1 MRPTEIE
8 LMLTLRNQR
17 HFGQAKYKGTPFPQ
31 EPLRTLFN
39 WSAST
44 HQAELV
50 LEGSYTN
57 EEIDSVCQSLLDSMT
72 RSTPL
77 DELKATV
84 SIQDMRGK
92 FKKWREYTS
101 TSPSGR
107 RLGHYKVLFTTID
120 RSLPE
125 KEREAFGSI

>member
-1 MRPTEIE
+1 
-8 LMLTLRNQR
+8 MLTLRYQR
-17 HFGQAKYKGTPFPQ
+17 HFGQAEYEGTPFTQ

-57 EEIDSVCQSLLDSMT
+57 AEMDSVCQSLLDSMA

-77 DELKATV
+77 DHLEATV
-84 SIQDMRGK
+84 SIQHMLGK
-92 FKKWREYTS
+92 FKKWRESTS

-107 RLGHYKVLFTTID
+107 HPGHYKALFTTID

-125 KEREAFGSI
+125 KE